1 MKNRYRFNVLSNFKT
16 DGKCYEEKC
25 SPKINE
31 VGHQKKIIWA
41 YTFHKNSWKNC
52 KKWKLCSTISLFK
65 HRSGFWLTFTGNI
78 LGTFSSQSRTP
89 VIETVSKQYKIGYM
103 VEATIASS
111 YSNLFWAHLS
121 NTWRWL
127 YTHKKFPGVL
137 NRIANNWSQ
146 AISSPRSGNTH

>member
-1 MKNRYRFNVLSNFKT
+1 MSSPTLKLMESAMKRNILQ
-16 DGKCYEEKC
+16 
-25 SPKINE
+25 KINE
-31 VGHQKKIIWA
+31 VGHQKRLFERILSIKA
-41 YTFHKNSWKNC
+41 VEKNC

-78 LGTFSSQSRTP
+78 LGTFSSQSRAP
-89 VIETVSKQYKIGYM
+89 VIKTVSKMYKIRYT
-103 VEATIASS
+103 VEATIPSS

-121 NTWRWL
+121 NSWRWL

-146 AISSPRSGNTH
+146 ANSSPRSGNIH